1 MEMCRWSTVAFLV
14 SGAIFLALRF
24 CKIPVSSFSVPGV
37 AGCLGA
43 ALLTAYFRT
52 RYKLPDEE
60 RLTIF
65 LSSLVPG
72 GGVVLSA
79 AECGTF
85 PERFPPLPEL
95 PKLRFEKM
103 PLLLGALLASI
114 LFAAGALYVPLSP
127 PRQQPAPKTLDLKD
141 EAEKISD
148 ALNTLRRSGPEGEKR
163 ALPLQKELEETLQKA
178 DPAAPGRSY
187 ELLHELNKRLHNEL
201 AREHERSAQMF
212 RQMAAL
218 QNALSAL
225 ESKGKAKEHAQSFSK
240 VLKEMAKKN
249 PHLAAALQKGGFEGA
264 NLTAEELKRLADT
277 LGKDAAKLKKNLE
290 DMSKYTEF
298 PNSCAAD
305 LQAAQEEL
313 ENFIKEN
320 VPGCDDLIESLTNRD
335 NNGEPGMQNSGG
347 QGNNGSGTPGAGGV
361 GRGRGDAV
369 LEFSGFTPEYGA
381 KRVDKKV
388 KSHLPG
394 NKKESSVLGRFAVD
408 MEQKEEKYTV
418 KGGTLQTKGGFAGF
432 QESDIHPAHRRA
444 VREYFEKGKKEK

>member
-14 SGAIFLALRF
+14 SGAVFLAFRF
-24 CKIPVSSFSVPGV
+24 CKTTETAYFVFGAAV
-37 AGCLGA
+37 CFGA
-43 ALLTAYFRT
+43 ALLTAYFRA

-60 RLTIF
+60 RLTVF

-79 AECGTF
+79 AECGTS
-85 PERFPPLPEL
+85 PERFPALPEL
-95 PKLRFEKM
+95 PKLRFEKI
-103 PLLLGALLASI
+103 PLLFGALFASI
-114 LFAAGALYVPLSP
+114 LFAAGALYVPLSL
-127 PRQQPAPKTLDLKD
+127 PRQPDTPKTLDLKD

-148 ALNTLRRSGPEGEKR
+148 GLNALRRSSPEGEKK

-187 ELLHELNKRLHNEL
+187 ELLHELNKRLRSEL
-201 AREHERSAQMF
+201 TKEHERSARMF
-212 RQMAAL
+212 RQVAAL
-218 QNALSAL
+218 QKALSVL
-225 ESKGKAKEHAQSFSK
+225 ESQGKTQEHAQSFSK

-264 NLTAEELKRLADT
+264 NLTVQELKRLGDT

-290 DMSKYTEF
+290 DMSKYTES

-335 NNGEPGMQNSGG
+335 NNGEPGMQNGG
-347 QGNNGSGTPGAGGV
+347 SQGTDGSGAPGSGGV

-394 NKKESSVLGRFAVD
+394 NKKESSVLGRFTVD

-418 KGGTLQTKGGFAGF
+418 KGGTLQTKGGSAGF